1 MKQLKGY
8 VYGHYDSRGGS
19 SFVTAASREE
29 ADKRYAYHFWTE
41 EFIEQE
47 LAKEDWWQGISEYV
61 KDDFLCETVL
71 HVPDDFDP
79 AKFDTKDLENAEFPD
94 KLMNEDEWKA
104 WQDVPAPGMMVAPGE
119 FTKLEDIDED
129 ESDFLNYVDG
139 ELMHLEFVPTGS
151 QPQFLTKFCHPRWD
165 DDAYNFIFLK

>member
-1 MKQLKGY
+1 MKQLNGY

-19 SFVTAASREE
+19 SFVTATSREE

-47 LAKEDWWQGISEYV
+47 LAKEDWWEGISEYV
-61 KDDFLCETVL
+61 KDDFMCEAVL

-79 AKFDTKDLENAEFPD
+79 AKWDTKDLENAELLSDDPIDWEKFRNTPG
-94 KLMNEDEWKA
+94 
-104 WQDVPAPGMMVAPGE
+104 PGMVLAPGE
-119 FTKLEDIDED
+119 FTKLEYADED
-129 ESDFLNYVDG
+129 PPDFLNTDVQGPVD
-139 ELMHLEFVPTGS
+139 LEFVPTGS
-151 QPQFLTKFCHPRWD
+151 QPQVLTKFCHPRWD